1 MLVVVERLLK
11 VQCHVNVYVL
21 HEFLNVTLTLFPI
34 VTLQRW
40 LFQTLT
46 ITFSRNLK
54 RWASLKLVLPEH
66 SITLV

>member
-11 VQCHVNVYVL
+11 VQCLVNVCVL
-21 HEFLNVTLTLFPI
+21 HEFLNVTLTLFLM

>member
-1 MLVVVERLLK
+1 MLVVVERLQK
-11 VQCHVNVYVL
+11 VHCHVNVYVL
-21 HEFLNVTLTLFPI
+21 HEFLNVTLTLFLM